1 MQPHSRE
8 EVLNVYLALLLT
20 KRGIVAAPEQILS
33 RALESGR
40 AMPDVLVDYQGL
52 RTVIEGKVHTGKAAE
67 RAVIKDIKNRVEQG
81 IAHLGIAVLYPQYLS
96 AAKTETLEKELAS
109 AVLRIAVVS
118 EAEEA
123 LQLHLPLEGLEGHA
137 LAGKGEVSWE
147 QGDLNHLADMLRRS
161 YDKLVQENVVTIA
174 VNALKIGMEPLARM
188 LANSP
193 GSLERAADAL
203 GVRGEALAGDKD
215 STEGTTK

>member
-33 RALESGR
+33 RVLESGR

-81 IAHLGIAVLYPQYLS
+81 IAHLGIAVLYPLS
-96 AAKTETLEKELAS
+96 LRTAKPDTIETELTS

-123 LQLHLPLEGLEGHA
+123 LQLQLPLEGL
-137 LAGKGEVSWE
+137 AGRAPQARDEVSWE
-147 QGDLNHLADMLRRS
+147 QGDLDHLADMLRRS
-161 YDKLVQENVVTIA
+161 YDKLVKENVVTVA
-174 VNALKIGMEPLARM
+174 VNALKIGMEPFARI

-193 GSLERAADAL
+193 GALERAADAL
-203 GVRGEALAGDKD
+203 GVRGEVVAEDED
-215 STEGTTK
+215 NI